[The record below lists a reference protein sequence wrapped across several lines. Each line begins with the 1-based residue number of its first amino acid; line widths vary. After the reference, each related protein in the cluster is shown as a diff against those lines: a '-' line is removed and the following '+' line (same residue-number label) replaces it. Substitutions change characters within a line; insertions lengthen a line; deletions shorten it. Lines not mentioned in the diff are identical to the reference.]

1 MRRMCEGALKCALRD
16 FRREELT
23 LRWAGQDAASEESVG
38 TESFGQARGT
48 AAYCQLCLSCCTLP
62 RHQPAAEG
70 AEASR
75 TWWSISSLPFSRLW
89 KAERRSRSV
98 G

>member
-23 LRWAGQDAASEESVG
+23 LRWAGQEAASEESVG

-62 RHQPAAEG
+62 RHQPAGRGGKGEPHLVEYFMPRDSGRPLLREG
-70 AEASR
+70 QGD
-75 TWWSISSLPFSRLW
+75 
-89 KAERRSRSV
+89 V
-98 G
+98 